1 MPVSINFYYGLVTY
15 FFGLALTM
23 NKHQLVWIFFY
34 DLVLDLKVIRD
45 FSMEY
50 ANHVFK
56 KSTHLFTET
65 EDLTSTGIPT
75 IGIPR
80 TYLRRYA
87 IKP

>member
-1 MPVSINFYYGLVTY
+1 
-15 FFGLALTM
+15 
-23 NKHQLVWIFFY
+23 
-34 DLVLDLKVIRD
+34 
-45 FSMEY
+45 MEY